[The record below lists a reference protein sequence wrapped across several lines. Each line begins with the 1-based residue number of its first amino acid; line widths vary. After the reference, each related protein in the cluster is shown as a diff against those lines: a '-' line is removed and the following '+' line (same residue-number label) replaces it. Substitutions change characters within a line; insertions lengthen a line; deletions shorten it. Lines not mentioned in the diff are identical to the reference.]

1 MLKLQNAA
9 RIQEKLKS
17 ERIAAI
23 DKHPY
28 KDIDETFLVK
38 LDDIL
43 GVNEYKINQCVYKI
57 DYESDTISSYQIKE
71 LKSVFGESKLEI
83 KDRNDKISIYVT
95 QNIEPVP
102 SNRNADNYISALN
115 GFLSQLQPEERNYI
129 FSLGKDKSKEVFDR
143 VENYFENTGKF
154 PTYGML
160 FNEYAAREREIS
172 ADDVIRWLQGTTQQ
186 ERDIIKNELNKG
198 EQKDNFSISSK
209 DDEKISPEN
218 TGSDVPYPLDYPP
231 F

>member
-115 GFLSQLQPEERNYI
+115 GFCCNCNLKKGTIYFHSARIKVRRFLTELRI
-129 FSLGKDKSKEVFDR
+129 ISKIQASSRHMVCYLT
-143 VENYFENTGKF
+143 N
-154 PTYGML
+154 ML
-160 FNEYAAREREIS
+160 H
-172 ADDVIRWLQGTTQQ
+172 V
-186 ERDIIKNELNKG
+186 NK
-198 EQKDNFSISSK
+198 KLVRM
-209 DDEKISPEN
+209 
-218 TGSDVPYPLDYPP
+218 T
-231 F
+231 